1 MKSENIGWQCPNC
14 LVVYSPSVQKCQC
27 SVLPKEPTVSLSGRI
42 VVGAGGVG
50 TITTASG
57 TNTTYICLEYISD
70 SPNGICSKCARPKW
84 NHHNVSYT

>member
-27 SVLPKEPTVSLSGRI
+27 SVLPKELTVSLSG
-42 VVGAGGVG
+42 GYFLGTGGVG
-50 TITTASG
+50 FITTDSTTG
-57 TNTTYICLEYISD
+57 TTYYCSEYISD